1 MLVTKAI
8 LAQSVEQIISN
19 DQVVGS
25 NPIDGIPSINNPEV
39 NFKIMA
45 LGTAGKS
52 SSGASMSKYDVEVE
66 SRLQALEAAVASL
79 QAHSHEAP
87 SDTGVGGDI
96 EAAVKEL
103 QAHSHDTPAAS
114 SDADARL
121 DEVERLMRD
130 SGLV

>member
-1 MLVTKAI
+1 
-8 LAQSVEQIISN
+8 
-19 DQVVGS
+19 
-25 NPIDGIPSINNPEV
+25 
-39 NFKIMA
+39 MA
-45 LGTAGKS
+45 YKSTGTAGKS
-52 SSGASMSKYDVEVE
+52 ASGASMSKYDVEVE
-66 SRLQALEAAVASL
+66 SRLTKL
-79 QAHSHEAP
+79 
-87 SDTGVGGDI
+87 